1 MKNVERR
8 YYDLNPSQNVS
19 KLQCQYTLFKRVINI
34 LFSAKRD
41 EEIDF
46 KVMEKA
52 FNILVERNDCLRIQF
67 VKKDKKLM
75 QYFRDKVEF
84 NNIPILKFQ
93 TEKEQ
98 SKFVNKLSKS
108 AIKYMKG
115 KVIEPYFIKTFDNKY
130 MVFIK
135 VCHMVVDI
143 YGINFIFNDLFDIY
157 DCLINNTEL
166 PPAPNSFEEVVQ
178 KDLQRKENTYRHQEH
193 VDFFTDYIS
202 SHEEPWYAGIHGPKE
217 KYWNKQLKKN
227 KRAQKMFFIK
237 NDTVCYQYNINEELM
252 KKAMDFCESKNIT
265 PTNLF
270 FYACSLCTSFINNKI
285 NSMLPLQL
293 CNCRGTSLDK
303 NCAGTKVQS
312 IGCFTDIDFN
322 KTILENLSDFSETQM
337 KLYRRIHFPDQDFE
351 MMLHKIYPS
360 TMLETYYSI
369 TFSFIPYLK
378 RKDITYNLYSN
389 GKGALPCYIALLYD
403 INNNITTIGYDVHKK
418 TISKEDVDNFHKK
431 YLELLNY
438 IIDNPDLKINEYEF

>member
-1 MKNVERR
+1 MERK

-34 LFSAKRD
+34 LFSASRE

-46 KVMEKA
+46 NLMEKA
-52 FNILVERNDCLRIQF
+52 FNILVERNDCLRIKF

-75 QYFRDKVEF
+75 QYFEEKVEF
-84 NNIPILKFQ
+84 KNIPVLMFESELQQNNFI
-93 TEKEQ
+93 
-98 SKFVNKLSKS
+98 NKLSKS

-115 KVIEPYFIKTFDNKY
+115 KVIEPYFIKTYDDKY
-130 MVFIK
+130 MIFIK
-135 VCHMVVDI
+135 VCHMVLDI

-157 DCLINNTEL
+157 DALLNNTEM
-166 PPAPNSFEEVVQ
+166 PPMPSSFEEVVQ

-193 VDFFTDYIS
+193 VDFFNEYIS
-202 SHEEPWYAGIHGPKE
+202 SHEEPWYAGIHGSEE
-217 KYWNKQLKKN
+217 KYWNKQLKKG

-237 NDTVCYQYNINEELM
+237 NDTICYQYKINNNLM
-252 KKAMDFCESKNIT
+252 EKAINFCEEKNIT

-270 FYACSLCTSFINNKI
+270 FYTCSLCTSLINNKTT
-285 NSMLPLQL
+285 SMLPLQL

-312 IGCFTDIDFN
+312 IGCFTDIDYN
-322 KTILENLSDFSETQM
+322 KNILENLSDFSETQM
-337 KLYRRIHFPDQDFE
+337 KLYRRIHFPDQEFE

-369 TFSFIPYLK
+369 TYSFIPYYK
-378 RKDITYNLYSN
+378 RKDVTYHLYSN

-403 INNNITTIGYDVHKK
+403 INNNETTIGYDVHSK
-418 TISKEDVDNFHKK
+418 TISKEKVDEFHEK
-431 YLELLNY
+431 YIKLLDYVIN
-438 IIDNPDLKINEYEF
+438 NPDLQLNKYSL